1 MNSNFDKCLK
11 MLLVH
16 EGGYVNNPAD
26 PGGET
31 NLGVTKRVWQEW
43 VGHDVSEKEMRNLT
57 PLMVSPLYK
66 RKYWDAC
73 HADELISGLD
83 YCVFDVAVNSG
94 VGRAVKL
101 LQSSVGATPDGGYG
115 SITAALVKKA
125 EENPTRLIE
134 LFSAKRLEFMQSLK
148 AFPTFGKGWSRRVA
162 EVKADALAMV
172 QGISQAQQFAA
183 FQMNTA
189 LSNIQH
195 GFYAQ
200 DSYGGRFLALQ
211 PLTSLLLAG
220 LLLLTKFFLMRSYLS
235 PKD

>member
-1 MNSNFDKCLK
+1 MNSNFEKCLK

-94 VGRAVKL
+94 VGRAIKL

-125 EENPTRLIE
+125 ETDPVRLIE
-134 LFSAKRLEFMQSLK
+134 LFSAKRLEFMQSLS

-172 QGISQAQQFAA
+172 QGTSQAQQSAG
-183 FQMNTA
+183 FQSCIAQRNT
-189 LSNIQH
+189 QH
-195 GFYAQ
+195 GFYALK
-200 DSYGGRFLALQ
+200 SYAWRFLTLQ
-211 PLTSLLLAG
+211 LQCFLLRVG
-220 LLLLTKFFLMRSYLS
+220 
-235 PKD
+235 

>member
-1 MNSNFDKCLK
+1 MNHNFDQCLA
-11 MLLVH
+11 LLLKH
-16 EGGYVNNPAD
+16 EGGYVNHPAD

-57 PLMVSPLYK
+57 PTMVAPLYK

-94 VGRAVKL
+94 VGRAIKL

-115 SITAALVKKA
+115 SITAALVREA
-125 EENPTRLIE
+125 EKDPVKLIE
-134 LFSAKRLEFMQSLK
+134 SFSAKRQEFLESLK

-162 EVKADALAMV
+162 EVKEVALQMV
-172 QGISQAQQFAA
+172 PQDTSQA
-183 FQMNTA
+183 
-189 LSNIQH
+189 
-195 GFYAQ
+195 
-200 DSYGGRFLALQ
+200 
-211 PLTSLLLAG
+211 
-220 LLLLTKFFLMRSYLS
+220 
-235 PKD
+235 